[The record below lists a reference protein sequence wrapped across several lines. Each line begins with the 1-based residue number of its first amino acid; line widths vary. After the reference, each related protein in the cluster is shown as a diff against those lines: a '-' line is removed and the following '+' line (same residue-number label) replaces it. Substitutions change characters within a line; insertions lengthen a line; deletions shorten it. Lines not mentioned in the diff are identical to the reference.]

1 MNMKIKRPNPL
12 KKKAQKGFKGY
23 PVATVAYYGPDNKL
37 ASKVAVG
44 IIVQEDADPI
54 DLQRWHSEQ
63 GDVRFDKSIN
73 MEIMEYIQQHEVKTV
88 ALSDGIMGCPHEEGT
103 DYPDGE
109 KCPQCPFWANRDRF
123 TGEMIH

>member
-1 MNMKIKRPNPL
+1 MKIKRPNPL

-23 PVATVAYYGPDNKL
+23 PIATVAYYGPDNKL

-88 ALSDGIMGCPHEEGT
+88 AISDGIMGCPHEEGT